1 MPNEGRMEFRMATA
15 YRIECTECLKG
26 PYQCAASECV
36 RAEDTYEIAAE
47 LAVAHTST
55 TGDHAPPPVMQ
66 GCEECACDSLESLAA
81 WFEGFGSDLD
91 ISGFMVATV
100 TVDGPIDTFP
110 QGQVTYNSS
119 RRTAVGYSGIT
130 FE

>member
-1 MPNEGRMEFRMATA
+1 MGFRMATA

-36 RAEDTYEIAAE
+36 RAEDTYEIAAD

-55 TGDHAPPPVMQ
+55 TGDHAPPPAMQ
-66 GCEECACDSLESLAA
+66 GCEECACDSPESLAA
-81 WFEGFGSDLD
+81 WFSGFGSDLD
-91 ISGFMVATV
+91 LAGFMVATV
-100 TVDGPIDTFP
+100 TVDGPIDIHP
-110 QGQVTYNSS
+110 QGQVTYNSA
-119 RRTAVGYSGIT
+119 RRGAATHSGIA